1 MDKIATFTGWLKG
14 LRNLRSANKTMD
26 QVLVKAKNI
35 SPRAVK
41 QKRLIHK
48 EYINALKQTSAAKE
62 TIARESSGFFGL
74 KDKFQKLLK
83 PINPNKPIKS
93 NRSATNKATTTAA
106 VPDKKWDLKSLA
118 IGGGAGYLG
127 ASFFGEGENS
137 NELQTY
143 GYPYPMYYK
152 TAEADTLGETLVKIL
167 TK

>member
-26 QVLVKAKNI
+26 QVLLKAKSI

-41 QKRLIHK
+41 QKRLINE

-83 PINPNKPIKS
+83 PINPINPIKS
-93 NRSATNKATTTAA
+93 NTRAVNKATTTAT
-106 VPDKKWDLKSLA
+106 PNKKWDLKSLA

-127 ASFFGEGENS
+127 ASFFGGEESS
-137 NELQTY
+137 NEPQTY

-152 TAEADTLGETLVKIL
+152 TAEADTLGKTLVKIL
-167 TK
+167 IQ